1 MDDEKWWRSV
11 ETKPSLFF
19 ENLVFLPS
27 CGEGRERKRKQHEH
41 HDGMIL
47 G

>member
-19 ENLVFLPS
+19 FENLVFLW
-27 CGEGRERKRKQHEH
+27 RRKRKKEETT
-41 HDGMIL
+41 
-47 G
+47 

>member
-19 ENLVFLPS
+19 ENLVFLW
-27 CGEGRERKRKQHEH
+27 RRKRKKEE
-41 HDGMIL
+41 IT
-47 G
+47 